1 MLQIT
6 KKVQNKKCDLYQ
18 IELIKIWY
26 QQCTTLKNYTKKYS
40 YMAVRYATST
50 IAFHCWNAIKIQI
63 EAQSNKHFF
72 ANIKCIWNWGGKL
85 EFRKQ
90 IPPSLNLCYVSG
102 ISFKYS
108 VRSLY
113 SCSSAERREV
123 NSRSNRLKNSKK
135 VSWNNFEGKFRHI
148 IMQRVKNN
156 PRTIKYVEK
165 EERVQLKF

>member
-1 MLQIT
+1 M
-6 KKVQNKKCDLYQ
+6 
-18 IELIKIWY
+18 
-26 QQCTTLKNYTKKYS
+26 
-40 YMAVRYATST
+40 
-50 IAFHCWNAIKIQI
+50 
-63 EAQSNKHFF
+63 
-72 ANIKCIWNWGGKL
+72 

-113 SCSSAERREV
+113 SCSSAQRREV